1 MQSVGIGMGE
11 VGELGIGSRYENL
24 LVLEFRVCIK
34 VVIWVS

>member
-1 MQSVGIGMGE
+1 MQSVGIEMAE

-24 LVLEFRVCIK
+24 LVLEFGVCIK